1 MLTLLTR
8 ASVMLP
14 MLSILRILLPPMMTQ
29 KVFLLSDFYLF
40 YQIEPPSLSEAFLY
54 KKREHYYQQCPPVYG
69 MLELNQPRHLWI
81 LSRSLIAAFR
91 SQFKPGCH
99 RPTNN
104 TPLRYSVI
112 MFIISFLNSFKKQQI
127 VQVQAIT
134 LISNSGK
141 IIP

>member
-54 KKREHYYQQCPPVYG
+54 KKESTIISSAPPVYG

>member
-1 MLTLLTR
+1 MLISQIR
-8 ASVMLP
+8 ASAMLP
-14 MLSILRILLPPMMTQ
+14 MSSILRISLPPMMPQ
-29 KVFLLSDFYLF
+29 KTFLQSDSYLF

-81 LSRSLIAAFR
+81 LSRSLIAASR